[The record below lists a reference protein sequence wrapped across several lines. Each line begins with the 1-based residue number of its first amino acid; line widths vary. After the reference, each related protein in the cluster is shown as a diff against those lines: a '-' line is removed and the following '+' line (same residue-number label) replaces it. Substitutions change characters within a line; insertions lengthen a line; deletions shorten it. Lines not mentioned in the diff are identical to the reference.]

1 MLIFLC
7 GFFLFGLLS
16 GVGGA
21 VLLFRLFGPME
32 KEKKKHVKEVED
44 LQELIRT
51 LEEQLEK
58 EKKKYEK
65 ELEELLDQRQALE
78 EQLLLGQHAPLTP
91 EQRPRV
97 RRSLRLHVTA
107 NGECFH
113 SGPCKSTQ
121 SAASVK
127 LYRPCHYCCD
137 VLD

>member
-78 EQLLLGQHAPLTP
+78 
-91 EQRPRV
+91 
-97 RRSLRLHVTA
+97 
-107 NGECFH
+107 
-113 SGPCKSTQ
+113 
-121 SAASVK
+121 
-127 LYRPCHYCCD
+127 
-137 VLD
+137 